1 MIDNNYDAQSDP
13 SQPEEGVGR
22 VESLP
27 KWPFPCCPLFFF
39 FFFFCANLRRFGRIS
54 VGLFFKERKT
64 DGCAA
69 MSGWESLGGIY
80 LINQSRV
87 SIVECE

>member
-13 SQPEEGVGR
+13 SQPGEGVGR

-27 KWPFPCCPLFFF
+27 KWPFPCCPL

-54 VGLFFKERKT
+54 VGLFFKERKRM
-64 DGCAA
+64 DALRCLVG
-69 MSGWESLGGIY
+69 SLLAGFI
-80 LINQSRV
+80 
-87 SIVECE
+87 

>member
-39 FFFFCANLRRFGRIS
+39 FFSFVPTCGDS
-54 VGLFFKERKT
+54 
-64 DGCAA
+64 DG
-69 MSGWESLGGIY
+69 
-80 LINQSRV
+80 SR
-87 SIVECE
+87 